1 MRINQLIFILF
12 STLFL
17 FKANAQEFKLGKVSI
32 EELQQK
38 VHPKDTS
45 AVAAIL
51 FKKGETRFEYS
62 QERGFEM
69 VTVVKTRIKI
79 YKKKGYDW
87 SNQSMQYFLG
97 SNLKE
102 EVSFLNAITFNLV
115 EGKIEKTKLK
125 SDGEFDEKI
134 NKYWGIKKITMPNVK
149 EGSVIEYEY
158 TIRTPR
164 ISELKEWF
172 FQSSIPVNYS
182 EFITDIPEYFV
193 YNPNS
198 KGYLFPKV
206 TIEKNQKSIIINNK
220 ERSGGRGFSTTKTT
234 FSQDKIDYQETK
246 TTYLAENLPAMR
258 EEAFVN
264 NVDNYTASVSH
275 ELAMTKFP
283 NSTME
288 MYSTNWESVTN
299 KIYENEDFGIELKK
313 TGYFEEDIDALTK
326 SLNTPEEKVAAIFT
340 YVKSSVKWNNYY
352 GYSCND
358 GVKKAY
364 KDKTGNIAEINLM
377 LTAMLRYTG
386 LTANPVLVSTRSN
399 GIAMFPNRTAF
410 NYVIAG
416 VETPNGL
423 ILLDASDKFST
434 PNVLPFRALN
444 WVGRLIRKDGTSE
457 EVDLMPKIASNDIVT
472 MNYAIDA
479 KGGVSGKL
487 RRQRTGHNAMVFRKN
502 IDDIKEETYLEKLE
516 NDNDKIEIKE
526 YSRTNEKELKLPVTE
541 TFSYAGSNFCEIV
554 GGKIY
559 VNPMLFFLDNE
570 NPFKQEN
577 REYPIDYGYPFM
589 DKYAIN
595 IQIPDGYKVEN
606 LPATTIL
613 SMMDN
618 LGSFKFM
625 TSLAGSTVQMSVT
638 YQINEPIIS
647 SSNYSMLKD
656 FYQKMI
662 EKKNEKIILVKI

>member
-1 MRINQLIFILF
+1 MKCNQLAIILF
-12 STLFL
+12 FTVFFS
-17 FKANAQEFKLGKVSI
+17 KANAQEFKLGKVSI
-32 EELQQK
+32 AELQEK
-38 VHPKDTS
+38 VHPRDTA

-51 FKKGETRFEYS
+51 FKKGETSFEYS
-62 QERGFEM
+62 QERGFGM
-69 VTVVKTRIKI
+69 VTIVKTRIKI
-79 YKKKGYDW
+79 YKKEGYDW
-87 SNQSMQYFLG
+87 SNQSIQYFLG

-102 EVSFLNAITFNLV
+102 EVSFSDAITFNLV
-115 EGKIEKTKLK
+115 GGKIEKTKLK

-134 NKYWGIKKITMPNVK
+134 NKYWGRKKITMPNVK

-158 TIRTPR
+158 VIRTPR

-172 FQSSIPVNYS
+172 FQTNIPVNYS

-206 TIEKNQKSIIINNK
+206 TIEKNQKSIIINSK

-283 NSTME
+283 NSIME
-288 MYSTNWESVTN
+288 MYSTNWESVTK
-299 KIYENEDFGIELKK
+299 KIYENEDFGIELQK
-313 TGYFEEDIDALTK
+313 TGYFEEDIMALIKGLTT
-326 SLNTPEEKVAAIFT
+326 NEEKIDAIFN
-340 YVKSSVKWNNYY
+340 YVKSSVKWNEYY

-410 NYVIAG
+410 NYVITG

-457 EVDLMPKIASNDIVT
+457 EVDLMPKTASNNTVT
-472 MNYAIDA
+472 MNYSVDA
-479 KGGVSGKL
+479 NGLVSGKL
-487 RRQRTGHNAMVFRKN
+487 RRQRTNHNAMIFRKN
-502 IDDIKEETYLEKLE
+502 ADNIKEETYLENLE
-516 NDNDKIEIKE
+516 NNNNKIEVKE
-526 YSRTNEKELKLPVTE
+526 YSRTNERELKLPVTE
-541 TFSYAGSNFCEIV
+541 TFSFNGSNLCEIIA
-554 GGKIY
+554 GKIY
-559 VNPMLFFLDNE
+559 INPMLFYAE
-570 NPFKQEN
+570 KVNPFKQEN
-577 REYPIDYGYPFM
+577 REYPVDFGFPFM

-595 IQIPDGYKVEN
+595 IQIPDGYIIET
-606 LPATTIL
+606 LPAPASL
-613 SMMDN
+613 SMEDN
-618 LGSFKFM
+618 CGSFKFM
-625 TSLAGSTVQMSVT
+625 TSQSGNTIQLSITN
-638 YQINEPIIS
+638 QINTPIIS
-647 SSNYSMLKD
+647 SAYYSMLKE
-656 FYQKMI
+656 FYQGMI
-662 EKKNEKIILVKI
+662 AKQNEKIVIKKV